1 MAKHKMSTTNQKE
14 EPVGCPSSAQVEG
27 RGRGVLG
34 LWQSGVSP
42 AVPPT
47 FENPKT
53 EKVSQV
59 AGSPL
64 VLSCDV
70 TGVPAPAVSWL
81 KDRMPVGECIASCQC
96 RIFLSVAP

>member
-1 MAKHKMSTTNQKE
+1 M
-14 EPVGCPSSAQVEG
+14 CPSG
-27 RGRGVLG
+27 RKGAAELG
-34 LWQSGVSP
+34 LWQLGVSP
-42 AVPPT
+42 AVPPV

-81 KDRMPVGECIASCQC
+81 KDRMPVGESIVSFWHQ
-96 RIFLSVAP
+96 IFLSVLP

>member
-1 MAKHKMSTTNQKE
+1 MSTPNHREGLLGHPYLPDRKE
-14 EPVGCPSSAQVEG
+14 VGG
-27 RGRGVLG
+27 RVLG
-34 LWQSGVSP
+34 FRESGFSP

-53 EKVSQV
+53 ETVSQV

-70 TGVPAPAVSWL
+70 TAVPAPSVTWL
-81 KDRMPVGECIASCQC
+81 KDRMPVGECISPYLFGAK
-96 RIFLSVAP
+96 

>member
-1 MAKHKMSTTNQKE
+1 MGGGA
-14 EPVGCPSSAQVEG
+14 
-27 RGRGVLG
+27 LG
-34 LWQSGVSP
+34 FWESGLSP

-53 EKVSQV
+53 ETVSQV

-70 TGVPAPAVSWL
+70 TGVPAPTVTWL
-81 KDRMPVGECIASCQC
+81 KDRMPVGEYTWSFLPFCQ
-96 RIFLSVAP
+96 IFLYLMKWQ